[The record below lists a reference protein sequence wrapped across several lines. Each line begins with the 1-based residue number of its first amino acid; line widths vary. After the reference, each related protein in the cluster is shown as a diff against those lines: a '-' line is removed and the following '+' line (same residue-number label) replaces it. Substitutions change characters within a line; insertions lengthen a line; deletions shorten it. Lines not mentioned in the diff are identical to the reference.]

1 MKKRMMKTKY
11 ENTRTHVNTHKLS
24 IIRVTAFAQYR
35 TEINTTAHAADARLR
50 FVVSDDACVIQPQDG
65 VKQTKAYTSEHKSTK

>member
-1 MKKRMMKTKY
+1 MMKTIY
-11 ENTRTHVNTHKLS
+11 ENTRTHVNTHKLR
-24 IIRVTAFAQYR
+24 INRVTAFAQYR